1 MGRTLERISDGIF
14 DRLNITP
21 LGLLVVGGT
30 GALVVLLHGVGSV
43 SVEAPAVAQAPSF
56 AYAAPLA
63 SVVAEVKVAP
73 GQQVAK
79 GDLLLVLSDATVKRE
94 LATVDAEIERVQR
107 ELNFEWESLKI
118 STSADSFRAKAALL
132 DARRE
137 ADLAEAERSAMAK
150 VAASSGQLKADAEK
164 RAEERLVDRR
174 EAAEAG
180 DSAVRDTATL
190 SQAERRAA
198 IAKAYVEAY
207 NKLGQS
213 EGSGSMASQFDAR
226 VKAELAAL
234 TLQRDQ
240 LTADLASLS
249 IRAREAGFVSTV
261 AAAGQGVVVGDPV
274 AQLSGLSAGEVVA
287 FLPADTAPGQI
298 EAGAPASLLGP
309 GWSCAEPALVLS
321 TGPEVV
327 EAPGQVSAI
336 RRMPVFG
343 RPVHLRVPASCRL
356 AAGQVLTARFAP
368 KP

>member
-1 MGRTLERISDGIF
+1 MGRRLERISDGIF

-21 LGLLVVGGT
+21 LGLLVIGAT
-30 GALVVLLHGVGSV
+30 GALVALLHGVGSV
-43 SVEAPAVAQAPSF
+43 PVEAPAVATAPSF
-56 AYAAPLA
+56 AYAAPLEG
-63 SVVAEVKVAP
+63 VVAEVKVAP

-79 GDLLLVLSDATVKRE
+79 GDLLLVLSDVTVKRE
-94 LATVDAEIERVQR
+94 LATVEAEIERVQR

-137 ADLAEAERSAMAK
+137 AELAEAERAAVAK
-150 VAASSGQLKADAEK
+150 VAASSGQLKAEADK
-164 RAEERLVDRR
+164 RAEERLVDQR
-174 EAAEAG
+174 EAAAAG

-198 IAKAYVEAY
+198 IARTYVEAY
-207 NKLGQS
+207 DKLGQS
-213 EGSGSMASQFDAR
+213 EGSGSMASQFEAR

-240 LTADLASLS
+240 LTTDLAALS
-249 IRAREAGFVSTV
+249 IRAREAGFVSIV
-261 AAAGQGVVVGDPV
+261 AAAGQGVAVGDAV
-274 AQLSGLSAGEVVA
+274 AQLTGLSAGEVVA
-287 FLPADTAPGQI
+287 YLPADTAPGQV
-298 EAGAPASLLGP
+298 EAGAQVSLTGP
-309 GWSCAEPALVLS
+309 GWSCAEPAVVVS

-336 RRMPVFG
+336 RRTVVFG
-343 RPVHLRVPASCRL
+343 RPAHLRVPASCRL
-356 AAGQVLTARFAP
+356 AAGQVLTARFAS

>member
-1 MGRTLERISDGIF
+1 MGRRLERISDGIF

-21 LGLLVVGGT
+21 LGLLVIGAT
-30 GALVVLLHGVGSV
+30 GALVVLLHGVSSV
-43 SVEAPAVAQAPSF
+43 SIEAPAVAEAPSF

-63 SVVAEVKVAP
+63 GVVAEVKVAA

-79 GDLLLVLSDATVKRE
+79 GDLLLVLSDAPVKRE

-118 STSADSFRAKAALL
+118 STSADAFRAKAALL

-137 ADLAEAERSAMAK
+137 AELAEAERAAMAK
-150 VAASSGQLKADAEK
+150 VAASSGQLKAEADK
-164 RAEERLVDRR
+164 RAEERLVDQR
-174 EAAEAG
+174 EAAAAG

-207 NKLGQS
+207 NKLGPS

-226 VKAELAAL
+226 VKAELATL

-240 LTADLASLS
+240 LTADLAALS

-261 AAAGQGVVVGDPV
+261 AAAGQGVALGDTV
-274 AQLSGLSAGEVVA
+274 AKLSGLRAGEVVA
-287 FLPADTAPGQI
+287 YLPADTAPGQM
-298 EAGAPASLLGP
+298 EAGAQASLVGP
-309 GWSCAEPALVLS
+309 GWSCAEAALVLS

-336 RRMPVFG
+336 RKSPVFG
-343 RPVHLRVPASCRL
+343 RPVHLKVPASCRL
-356 AAGQVLTARFAP
+356 AAGQVLTARFASTP
-368 KP
+368 